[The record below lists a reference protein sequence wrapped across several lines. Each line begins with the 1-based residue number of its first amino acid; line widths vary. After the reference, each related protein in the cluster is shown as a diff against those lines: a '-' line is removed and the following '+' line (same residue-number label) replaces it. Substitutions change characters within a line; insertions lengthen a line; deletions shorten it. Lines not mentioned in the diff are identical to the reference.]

1 MKIITLFAILVGSLT
16 TITLDAAYA
25 GELPTAERCYDAG
38 YRDGQNNP
46 FDVVTFQECD
56 TESKFKD
63 GQNQYEE
70 GFLDGCDAVKGNTR
84 AECEAYIE

>member
-1 MKIITLFAILVGSLT
+1 LPLLGITLI
-16 TITLDAAYA
+16 TIYA
-25 GELPTAERCYDAG
+25 GEPPTAERYYDAG

-46 FDVVTFQECD
+46 FDVVTFQECH

-63 GQNQYEE
+63 GQNRYEE

-84 AECEAYIE
+84 AECEAHIE